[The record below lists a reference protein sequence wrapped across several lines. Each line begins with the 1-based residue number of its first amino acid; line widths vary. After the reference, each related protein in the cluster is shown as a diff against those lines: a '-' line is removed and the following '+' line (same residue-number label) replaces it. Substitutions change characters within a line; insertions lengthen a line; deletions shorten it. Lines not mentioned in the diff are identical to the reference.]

1 MPNAYET
8 LLEQVR
14 DQYAL
19 RSAAGLL
26 GWDQETKMP
35 PKGGEV
41 RARAQAALSRVM
53 HQRITDA
60 AYGDALTSTESQAGA
75 LGLGARERACLAALR
90 RDRDKAVKIPER
102 LAAEMAETASLAQ
115 QAWAQCRAQ
124 DNAAGFLAWL
134 EKVIALKREEIAC
147 MGTVAHPYD
156 ALLDSYEPGA
166 TVAALAPVLES
177 LGEETAKLLPLI
189 LDKQAREKRGADAT
203 TRVDGT
209 SVEPWGDYRFPIAAQ
224 QAFNEEVLT
233 AMGFDLQAGRLDASA
248 HPFTEGLSCRDVRLT
263 TRYREDDV
271 QNALYSTLHEGGHG
285 LYEQGF
291 DEANAL
297 TPLAEAV
304 SLGIHESQSRLW
316 ENAIGRS
323 LPFWRW
329 LTPRLRA
336 YFPGMVE
343 ASGEDLPHALWRR
356 ANRVGSS
363 FIRVEADEVSYN
375 LHIVLRF
382 RLEKALFEGAISVRD
397 LEGAWNEGMQ
407 SLLGIKPPRPSQGF
421 LQDVHWSCGLFGY
434 FPTYSL
440 GNLIAAQMLE
450 ALHRDFGGREVFDAQ
465 IERGEFAPIREWL
478 RQKVHAHG
486 RALTPEQIVRSAT
499 GAPLSSEPFLHYVRG
514 KYL

>member
-1 MPNAYET
+1 MPNAYEN
-8 LLEQVR
+8 LIEQVR
-14 DQYAL
+14 DFYAL

-35 PKGGEV
+35 PKGGET
-41 RARAQAALSRVM
+41 RARAMAAMSRVM
-53 HQRITDA
+53 HQRITDK
-60 AYGDALTSTESQAGA
+60 AYADALTSAEAMP
-75 LGLGARERACLAALR
+75 GLSSRQLACLAALR

-102 LAAEMAETASLAQ
+102 LAAEMAETASLSQ

-124 DNAAGFLAWL
+124 DDAAAFLPWL
-134 EKVIALKREEIAC
+134 EKLITLKREEIAC
-147 MGTVAHPYD
+147 MGAVAHPYD
-156 ALLDSYEPGA
+156 ALLDGYEPGA
-166 TVAALAPVLES
+166 TVAGLTPVLES

-189 LDKQAREKRGADAT
+189 LDKQARDVKPTA
-203 TRVDGT
+203 
-209 SVEPWGDYRFPIAAQ
+209 EPWGDYRFPIPVQ
-224 QAFNEEVLT
+224 QTFNEDVLK
-233 AMGFDLQAGRLDASA
+233 AMGFDLEAGRLDASA
-248 HPFTEGLSCRDVRLT
+248 HPFTEGLACRDVRLT

-291 DEANAL
+291 NEADAL

-329 LTPRLRA
+329 LTPRLRSCFA
-336 YFPGMVE
+336 ELPAEVTPE
-343 ASGEDLPHALWRR
+343 ALSRR
-356 ANRVGSS
+356 ANRVGAS

-382 RLEKALFEGAISVRD
+382 RLEKALFEGGLKVAD
-397 LEGAWNEGMQ
+397 LEGAWNEGML
-407 SLLGIKPPRPSQGF
+407 SLLGIKPPRPSLGF

-450 ALHRDFGGREVFDAQ
+450 ALHRDFGGRDAFDSQ

-486 RALTPEQIVRSAT
+486 RALTPEQLVQQAT
-499 GAPLSSEPFLHYVRG
+499 GESLSSGPFLRYVRA